1 MTSESAFLYTYG
13 TYLSRGGTPQ
23 TFQDLTPEDIQLMYT
38 VYTAEERRKE
48 SALLSGMA
56 KILGKMFGGE
66 E

>member
-23 TFQDLTPEDIQLMYT
+23 TFQDLTPEDIQLMYM
-38 VYTAEERRKE
+38 VYTERRKE

-66 E
+66 D